1 MGNLKKKVNPVLLK
15 MIQGLGKPN
24 KEKLVIEYSDLDIEL
39 SESEIDIYYR
49 KVNGDNYEENR

>member
-15 MIQGLGKPN
+15 MIQGLGKPD
-24 KEKLVIEYSDLDIEL
+24 KIIGKIEYSNLKIKVE
-39 SESEIDIYYR
+39 ESECDEYYR